1 MTFNANLM
9 GQVLLHPS
17 NAASQQS
24 VDVSHGSPEGFMQI
38 DLRTFAQILTLG
50 LIVQDPI
57 TLY

>member
-9 GQVLLHPS
+9 GRVLLHPS

-38 DLRTFAQILTLG
+38 DLCSLAQVLMLG

-57 TLY
+57 TLH